1 MRLRQHRSERGQSI
15 VLLAFAFIGMLG
27 FAALAVDG
35 GLLYT
40 ERRRAQN
47 GADAAALAGALAIVY
62 DNDPF
67 SAAFARA
74 ADNTYDNNGTYNWVE
89 VYNPPAHG
97 PYTGNPEYVEVV
109 IKAKVDTVFAH
120 FVYAGELR
128 TTVTAVARARPGSIA
143 PLLDGNAI
151 VGLSPSGCSVV
162 WTHGNSTATVE
173 GAGVFVNSDDPD
185 CAFRASGGNTFNVTD
200 GAISV
205 VGGFEIANNST
216 VWPVPTSGAT
226 PVETPVIPAPTC
238 AGNATIDAGTGII
251 TAGYIDSFNFHG
263 GTWTL
268 QPGIYCVDN
277 GFAVNAGTILTGTDV
292 TIYVMT
298 GDVSWDGGA
307 ELHLDAPNSG
317 DYAGLLLYQDPTNS
331 DRATINGNSA
341 STFTGTIFVP
351 GAEVQIAGTG
361 ATDGFHSQV
370 IGWKVDLTGQSDT
383 HIIYDPAENYQQSEP
398 PRVDLSQ

>member
-1 MRLRQHRSERGQSI
+1 MNRRAHRTERGQSI
-15 VLLAFAFIGMLG
+15 VLLAFAFVAMLG
-27 FAALAVDG
+27 FASLAVDG

-62 DNDPF
+62 GNDPYG
-67 SAAFARA
+67 AAFARA

-97 PYTGNPEYVEVV
+97 PYAGNPEYVEVV
-109 IKAKVDTVFAH
+109 ITAKVDTVLAH
-120 FVYAGELR
+120 FVYSGELR
-128 TTVTAVARARPGSIA
+128 TTVTAIARARPGTIA

-151 VGLSPSGCSVV
+151 VGLSPTGCSVV
-162 WTHGNSTATVE
+162 WTHGNSTATVD
-173 GAGVFVNSDDPD
+173 GSGVFVNSDDPD
-185 CAFRASGGNTFNVTD
+185 CAFRASGGNTFNVTGGD
-200 GAISV
+200 INV

-216 VWPVPTSGAT
+216 VWPVPISGAT

-238 AGNATIDAGTGII
+238 SGTATIDAGTGTI

-268 QPGIYCVDN
+268 GPGIYCVDN
-277 GFAVNAGTILTGTDV
+277 GFAINSGTILNGHDV
-292 TIYVMT
+292 LIYVMS
-298 GDVSWDGGA
+298 GDVAWNGGA
-307 ELHLDAPNSG
+307 EIHLDAPDDG
-317 DYAGLLLYQDPTNS
+317 DYAGLLVYQDPGNT
-331 DRATINGNSA
+331 DMAVINGNSA
-341 STFTGTIFVP
+341 STFTGTIFIP

-361 ATDGFHSQV
+361 AADGFHSQV
-370 IGWKVDLTGQSDT
+370 VGWKVDLTGTSDT
-383 HIIYDPAENYQQSEP
+383 HIIYNPDENYRQREP